1 MNDLISVCLILIV
14 LALWGIE
21 WKLEKILNKLDRD
34 EKDTSN

>member
-1 MNDLISVCLILIV
+1 MNELISVCLILIV

-34 EKDTSN
+34 EKR

>member
-21 WKLEKILNKLDRD
+21 LKLEKILNKLDQD
-34 EKDTSN
+34 EIHD

>member
-21 WKLEKILNKLDRD
+21 WKLEKILNKENRD
-34 EKDTSN
+34 ENHD

>member
-21 WKLEKILNKLDRD
+21 WKLEKILNKENRD
-34 EKDTSN
+34 ENDD

>member
-1 MNDLISVCLILIV
+1 MNDLICVCLILIV

-34 EKDTSN
+34 ENHD